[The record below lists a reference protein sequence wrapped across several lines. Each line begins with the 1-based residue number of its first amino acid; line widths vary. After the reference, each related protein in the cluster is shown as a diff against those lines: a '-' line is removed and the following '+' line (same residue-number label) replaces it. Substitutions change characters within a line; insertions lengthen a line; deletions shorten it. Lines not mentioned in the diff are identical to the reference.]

1 MKIVHLCLSNFYIDN
16 YSYQEN
22 MLPKYH
28 VLQGHEVTVIASLVS
43 IDTNGKPCLLG
54 SESTRFTEDGY
65 KVIRVD
71 YDRPFYLFNKF
82 VRCYKKIY
90 LLLENE
96 KPDILFL
103 HDFAFLDIVKIIRYV
118 KKNKSVKLYID
129 CHIDFINSGQTW
141 ISRNLFHKVI
151 WRYFAKKLTPYVS
164 KFYGTTP
171 LRCDF
176 LKDVYRINPQNI
188 ELLIMGI
195 DNEQLKFKD
204 RLGIRSSFIRDLE
217 FCDKDFIIVSGG
229 KIDEKKNIHLLMQA
243 VFNINR
249 PNIKLVVFGTVSPDM
264 QDYFDFMLTSDSIFF
279 VGWQNSDKILDYF
292 IFADLIVFPGTHSV
306 LWEQAVGVGIPCVFK
321 YWEGIT
327 HIDLGGNCEYLYED
341 KVDEIENKLLSIIN
355 NPTKYKQMKNKS
367 IEKGLLEFSYSG
379 IAERAIRS

>member
-71 YDRPFYLFNKF
+71 YHRPFYLFNKF

-129 CHIDFINSGQTW
+129 CHTDFINSGQTW
-141 ISRNLFHKVI
+141 ISRNLFHKII
-151 WRYFAKKLTPYVS
+151 WRYF
-164 KFYGTTP
+164 
-171 LRCDF
+171 
-176 LKDVYRINPQNI
+176 I
-188 ELLIMGI
+188 
-195 DNEQLKFKD
+195 
-204 RLGIRSSFIRDLE
+204 
-217 FCDKDFIIVSGG
+217 
-229 KIDEKKNIHLLMQA
+229 
-243 VFNINR
+243 
-249 PNIKLVVFGTVSPDM
+249 
-264 QDYFDFMLTSDSIFF
+264 
-279 VGWQNSDKILDYF
+279 
-292 IFADLIVFPGTHSV
+292 
-306 LWEQAVGVGIPCVFK
+306 
-321 YWEGIT
+321 
-327 HIDLGGNCEYLYED
+327 
-341 KVDEIENKLLSIIN
+341 
-355 NPTKYKQMKNKS
+355 
-367 IEKGLLEFSYSG
+367 
-379 IAERAIRS
+379 